1 MTELR
6 FFRTFYDN
14 KKNFRTMWNIAEQV
28 GGLLTKSQAIQH
40 FYASSLLWS
49 L

>member
-14 KKNFRTMWNIAEQV
+14 KKISGLCGIAEQV